1 MKVSQK
7 TNAPLYEAV
16 KRASLTD
23 ARFCT
28 PGHSGRGDDGLFAS
42 APYDLTEVEGL
53 DNLSCPSGAI
63 LEAEILAAK
72 AQGCAHT
79 LFATE
84 GSTVCMHIA
93 LSIAKERGNVGFI
106 GDMHTS
112 FFGGCALLGI
122 EPTGFESVEEF
133 LSKPLKTRNVSSVFY
148 TSPDYFGNVKE
159 DDELIRECEKEG
171 ILTVVDAAH
180 GAHFAYSPLLP
191 EPSAGRADIS
201 FCSLHKTMNAFTG
214 GALLNLK
221 DGSLYDK
228 AVYYRQLWHTTS
240 PSYVIMASIDY
251 ARAKASESGEKIYE
265 RIAKERERFERSVR
279 DCAFTVVK
287 SDDISRLVLRFEGF
301 DAGEANSYLVGKGIF
316 AEAAIGDKLIFILTE
331 GNVDRLSAVYEALK
345 EYRPTKRLAP
355 EPCVKRDKVKAIGAV
370 TFLSPDEA
378 EGRVCMNEI
387 GFYPPGT
394 PFIGRGEVF
403 TAEDVGLIK
412 KNAGNTFG
420 LVNGK
425 AVVLQ

>member
-1 MKVSQK
+1 
-7 TNAPLYEAV
+7 
-16 KRASLTD
+16 
-23 ARFCT
+23 
-28 PGHSGRGDDGLFAS
+28 
-42 APYDLTEVEGL
+42 
-53 DNLSCPSGAI
+53 
-63 LEAEILAAK
+63 
-72 AQGCAHT
+72 
-79 LFATE
+79 
-84 GSTVCMHIA
+84 
-93 LSIAKERGNVGFI
+93 
-106 GDMHTS
+106 
-112 FFGGCALLGI
+112 
-122 EPTGFESVEEF
+122 
-133 LSKPLKTRNVSSVFY
+133 
-148 TSPDYFGNVKE
+148 
-159 DDELIRECEKEG
+159 
-171 ILTVVDAAH
+171 
-180 GAHFAYSPLLP
+180 
-191 EPSAGRADIS
+191 
-201 FCSLHKTMNAFTG
+201 
-214 GALLNLK
+214 
-221 DGSLYDK
+221 
-228 AVYYRQLWHTTS
+228 
-240 PSYVIMASIDY
+240 MASMDY
-251 ARAKASESGEKIYE
+251 ARAKACEIGEKIYE
-265 RIAKERERFERSVR
+265 RIAKERERFEKTVK

-331 GNVDRLSAVYEALK
+331 GNVDRLGAVYEALK

-370 TFLSPDEA
+370 MFVSPDEA